1 MDIMF
6 YGQWT
11 SCEPIKKYLE
21 AYHVSIFENLET
33 FIQGLFEKHPD
44 FVFVTMDNAAGMEG
58 VIAAKK
64 MYAELPVVWI
74 SNDRDFAAQAYRL
87 NAACFAVKPLSEEK
101 IYRILKHCD
110 LI

>member
-1 MDIMF
+1 MYIMF
-6 YGQWT
+6 YGQQPD
-11 SCEPIKKYLE
+11 CEPIKKHLE
-21 AYHVSIFENLET
+21 AYQVSAFENLET
-33 FIQGLFEKHPD
+33 FIQGLFEKYPD
-44 FVFVTMDNAAGMEG
+44 FVFVTMEG

-87 NAACFAVKPLSEEK
+87 NTACFAVKPLSEEK

-110 LI
+110 LIE